1 MISLPLLALLIPLV
15 GALLPWLLRRSP
27 TVRNAVTLLI
37 PLLLLVTV
45 VKMVPT
51 VLAQEAIEVT
61 LISVGPGLSFA
72 LEVDALGMLFAL
84 VSSSLWILNSLFSFG
99 YMYPIHGNSF

>member
-1 MISLPLLALLIPLV
+1 MISQPLLALLIPLV

-61 LISVGPGLSFA
+61 
-72 LEVDALGMLFAL
+72 
-84 VSSSLWILNSLFSFG
+84 
-99 YMYPIHGNSF
+99 